1 MFSASSMPL
10 RSLPWGAELQLRTAY
25 APFAHSHTLTNSLAC
40 LQGSSTCT
48 QLLQSWLAALQS
60 CQQVTEIHKAGFFPA
75 CAKAELLSGKRL
87 SFRVARL
94 TSLQTSRKDARL
106 SPGLF
111 ADRGFATAFALAAT
125 LLPI

>member
-1 MFSASSMPL
+1 MHRLHTPTRSQTHSLVYKVPL
-10 RSLPWGAELQLRTAY
+10 HVHSCCRAGWQLCKAVSRSQK
-25 APFAHSHTLTNSLAC
+25 
-40 LQGSSTCT
+40 
-48 QLLQSWLAALQS
+48 
-60 CQQVTEIHKAGFFPA
+60 IHKAGFFPA

-87 SFRVARL
+87 SFRFARL